1 MNAKQNNLFNY
12 NPLPIALLH
21 SAPGIRGS
29 EYIKMINRETE
40 WRTSIDFPKYEV
52 NRIGEVRNKKT
63 KRLLKLRVP
72 RLYKIANVRDENNIS
87 RSAYVHRMVAK
98 AFVENPNNYPMVNHI
113 DGNKLNNRYDNLEW
127 CTCSMNIK
135 HSYDTGLRQP
145 IDHPLKKPV
154 LQIDK
159 SGNVVNSFKSC
170 SEAYRKTGI
179 RHIREARLGKQK
191 TAGGYYWRNG

>member
-1 MNAKQNNLFNY
+1 MNETWKPVLGYEDCYEISNFGVVRSITRY
-12 NPLPIALLH
+12 NPKSKRWYESRIMKTRLDKDGYVVVGLTKD
-21 SAPGIRGS
+21 G
-29 EYIKMINRETE
+29 KM
-40 WRTSIDFPKYEV
+40 KM
-52 NRIGEVRNKKT
+52 NK
-63 KRLLKLRVP
+63 
-72 RLYKIANVRDENNIS
+72 
-87 RSAYVHRMVAK
+87 VHRLVIST
-98 AFVENPNNYPMVNHI
+98 FTNEDLDLQVNHI
-113 DGNKLNNRYDNLEW
+113 DGNKQNNNLDNLEW

-145 IDHPLKKPV
+145 IDHPWKKPV

>member
-1 MNAKQNNLFNY
+1 
-12 NPLPIALLH
+12 
-21 SAPGIRGS
+21 
-29 EYIKMINRETE
+29 MINRKTE

-63 KRLLKLRVP
+63 KRLLKLRVV

-98 AFVENPNNYPMVNHI
+98 AFVDNPNNYPMVNHI
-113 DGNKLNNRYDNLEW
+113 DGNKLNNRHDNLEW

-170 SEAYRKTGI
+170 NEAYMKTGI
-179 RHIREARLGKQK
+179 RHIREARIGKRK